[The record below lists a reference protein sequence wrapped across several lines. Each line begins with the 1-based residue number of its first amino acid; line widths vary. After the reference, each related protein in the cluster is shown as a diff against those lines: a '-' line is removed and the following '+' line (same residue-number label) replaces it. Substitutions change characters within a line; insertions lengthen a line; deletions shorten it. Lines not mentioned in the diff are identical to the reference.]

1 MSDGE
6 NANDI
11 INHVIDD
18 LISAVEKDELGW
30 HSLHVG
36 DQICAPRWGGIFYH
50 HGVYAGNNK
59 VLHFA
64 GNPWNGIVHDAP
76 CMVRIDSLSKF
87 AGLTPF
93 RNHHSKIQVV
103 NRGSRNDGDSC
114 DHQNFEKLVGSMKY
128 NVLVN
133 NCEHFASFVSTGHKK
148 SMQTNKI
155 VIATMLILSVLFPK
169 AFLSTTV
176 GVMLVKRV
184 CDGQSIRH

>member
-1 MSDGE
+1 
-6 NANDI
+6 
-11 INHVIDD
+11 
-18 LISAVEKDELGW
+18 
-30 HSLHVG
+30 
-36 DQICAPRWGGIFYH
+36 
-50 HGVYAGNNK
+50 
-59 VLHFA
+59 
-64 GNPWNGIVHDAP
+64 
-76 CMVRIDSLSKF
+76 
-87 AGLTPF
+87 
-93 RNHHSKIQVV
+93 
-103 NRGSRNDGDSC
+103 
-114 DHQNFEKLVGSMKY
+114 MKY